1 MQEKIRTV
9 KIGKSKHFNKTFKDV
24 KVGDTFY
31 VDDMPNHKF
40 VCTKTAYKNDDGIL
54 TIESENVYEVK
65 EKRIKL

>member
-1 MQEKIRTV
+1 METKTRTV

-40 VCTKTAYKNDDGIL
+40 VCTAPAYKGEDNIL
-54 TIESENVYEVK
+54 TIISEDVYIVK
-65 EKRIKL
+65 EKRIK